1 MFQNRFKSGL
11 MATAM
16 ILPAALVGL
25 AAQSAQAQ
33 TQAPTQPKTAASAPA
48 VDTSTEVQEV
58 VVSKYRERAAD
69 VKELES
75 ANTVTVIT
83 ASDLLETPD
92 GDVAGSL
99 SRVAGVNALNG
110 GFGGQGNNNIGSAAD
125 LPGRGQAEY
134 DSLRGLNAE
143 YNLETIN
150 GVNVAQGQAYSR
162 EVQFDLL
169 PPTGLQTIV
178 INKQL
183 TPAQDGDA
191 IAGSFD
197 FQTPNAYDFSGKDAF
212 SFNLGT
218 HVEGRALE
226 YDRDPVGA
234 SASIAGAHKFGDS
247 DQFGVYASLYY
258 DYRNFSNSEVDG
270 AYPAEVNGQY
280 SFALQQLNGP
290 GAGNL
295 NASAPGVNV
304 AQNLVATGIDYGLTT
319 GHEGRYG
326 GNISLDWRPSTDFQ
340 AYLRSTYARE
350 SIQQD
355 TYYLQLYGST
365 FSQRQIGTS
374 NLATASIDT
383 IDPRYYFETAPEQA
397 ELGTFQVGFNWK
409 SGALHL
415 APNVFGS
422 WGYDNEPNHIEV
434 SAREPEDAP
443 YQPYGGSTLF
453 GGGPNGPVPLLSST
467 QAAEVYNFGAYGQR
481 RAGEL
486 STAFSN
492 QVRGGAKIDGGY
504 DFNTDWLKSIS
515 FGLKFE
521 SAERNH
527 TDRDYESGTVFT
539 SNADDPSVAAASY
552 VSGSVK
558 NLVPGLIN
566 FPAPLETE
574 GGLFKEFYAAAAAAG
589 GLSAFS
595 DICDGNVQ
603 DNHDCNTQ
611 RGIEQVTSAY
621 VSGDLLWHGVQI
633 IPGLR
638 FEHTYITNHYYD
650 RSTDANGNVIS
661 GFDHNNS
668 TYDKVLPSIA
678 VNYRPNPL
686 TVYRAAIWTSYV
698 KPSLFQLGGG
708 DQISFS
714 KDSSSPTGT
723 SETITEGNP
732 NLKAL
737 DAINYD
743 ASGEWRN
750 TFGGYAVV
758 AVFYKSLNNF
768 FYDSVSAYS
777 NATSGGTEYVQVT
790 KPENGGSAKVYGV
803 ELTGRQ
809 KFTGMP
815 APFNGFGLQGNLT
828 LERSAVHTGV
838 AGLDPTERLQGQP
851 NTAAN
856 AQFFYEKGPIS
867 AQLSYQYSGDYVS
880 GYSVIGDGISTTS
893 QLDSWVKAS
902 TRLDL
907 HVSYRL
913 PVGVRMD
920 FSVANLL
927 DNISY
932 YGTIGKSDAL
942 PTIINSGRTFDLVA
956 RYSF

>member
-1 MFQNRFKSGL
+1 MFQSKFKSSL

-16 ILPAALVGL
+16 MAPIVLASL

-33 TQAPTQPKTAASAPA
+33 AQTQTQPAAAQASAPS
-48 VDTSTEVQEV
+48 DEVQEV

-69 VKELES
+69 VKELE
-75 ANTVTVIT
+75 AVNTVTVLT
-83 ASDLLETPD
+83 ASDLVETPD
-92 GDVAGSL
+92 GDVAASL
-99 SRVAGVNALNG
+99 GRVAGVTAING

-143 YNLETIN
+143 YNLNTIN

-212 SFNLGT
+212 SFNVGS

-226 YDRDPVGA
+226 YDRNALGA

-258 DYRNFSNSEVDG
+258 DYHNFANSEVDG
-270 AYPAEVNGQY
+270 QYPAEVNGQY
-280 SFALQQLNGP
+280 TFALQQFNGP

-304 AQNLVATGIDYGLTT
+304 AQNLVATGINYGLTT

-326 GNISLDWRPSTDFQ
+326 GNISLDWRPNSDFQ
-340 AYLRSTYARE
+340 SYLRATYARE
-350 SIQQD
+350 TVQQD
-355 TYYLQLYGST
+355 TYYLQMYGST
-365 FSQRQIGTS
+365 FSQHQIGTS

-434 SAREPEDAP
+434 SARDPEQAP
-443 YQPYGGSTLF
+443 FMPYGGSTLF
-453 GGGPNGPVPLLSST
+453 GGGPNGPVPLLST
-467 QAAEVYNFGAYGQR
+467 AEAASVYNFGAYGQR
-481 RAGEL
+481 RSGEL

-492 QVRGGAKIDGGY
+492 QARGGAKIDGGY
-504 DFNTDWLKSIS
+504 DFNQDWLKAIN

-527 TDRDYESGTVFT
+527 TDRDYEGGLVFHT
-539 SNADDPSVAAASY
+539 NADDPPVSAASY
-552 VSGSVK
+552 ISGSVK
-558 NLVPGLIN
+558 NLIPGLIN
-566 FPAPLETE
+566 YPAPLETE
-574 GGLFKEFYAAAAAAG
+574 GGLFKQFYAAAAAAG
-589 GLSAFS
+589 GLNAFS
-595 DICDGNVQ
+595 DICNSNFAA
-603 DNHDCNTQ
+603 DNNNCNTQ

-621 VSGDLLWHGVQI
+621 VSGDLLWHGLQI

-638 FEHTYITNHYYD
+638 FEHTDITNHFYD
-650 RSTDANGNVIS
+650 LQTDKNGNQIPGVFAS
-661 GFDHNNS
+661 NS
-668 TYDKVLPSIA
+668 TTYDKILPSIA
-678 VNYRPNPL
+678 VNYRPNPR

-708 DQISFS
+708 EQISFS
-714 KDSSSPTGT
+714 EDSASPTGE
-723 SETITEGNP
+723 SESITKGNP
-732 NLKAL
+732 NLKTL

-768 FYDSVSAYS
+768 FFDSVSAYS
-777 NATSGGTEYVQVT
+777 NATTGGTQYVKVT
-790 KPENGGSAKVYGV
+790 TPENGGSGDVYGL

-815 APFNGFGLQGNLT
+815 APFDGFGVKGNLT

-838 AGLDPTERLQGQP
+838 PGLDPTERLQGQP
-851 NTAAN
+851 NTSAN
-856 AQFFYEKGPIS
+856 AQLFYEKGPIS
-867 AQLSYQYSGDYVS
+867 AQLSYQYTGEYIS
-880 GYSVIGDGISTTS
+880 GYSAIGDGISTTS
-893 QLDSWVKAS
+893 QLDSWVKDS
-902 TRLDL
+902 SKLDL
-907 HVSYRL
+907 HFSYRL
-913 PVGVRMD
+913 QSGVRLD
-920 FSVANLL
+920 FAASNLL
-927 DNISY
+927 NSVFY
-932 YGTIGKSDAL
+932 YSTIGKSNAL
-942 PTIINSGRTFDLVA
+942 PDISITGRTFDIVA